1 MNEQTKKDVGVIL
14 ALVEEFKEYRFQR
27 LLALKEKV
35 DNGGTHRRCGR

>member
-14 ALVEEFKEYRFQR
+14 ALVEEFKEHRFQR